1 MNKNILLS
9 VVILL
14 AVLSSCNELF
24 NRKTTNKVIAVAA
37 GNELL
42 YSQLVMATPR
52 GMNEIDS
59 ISFVQ
64 NYIEKWVKNNLLLE
78 KAELNLDNHTLNEI
92 ELMIDNYKTS
102 LMVFQYQQMLVQQK
116 LDTIITEENIEDYYA
131 DNAGN
136 FKLDSS
142 VVKAVFV
149 KLPKALHNSYNVRQ
163 WIRSNREEDLISLE
177 DYCYQHA
184 RNFDM
189 GENWISFS
197 DLLRFIPRKVND
209 QEAFLK
215 YNRFFESQ
223 DSLYRYYVGI
233 IDYKLSYDTTP
244 IDFVKP
250 QIRNIIL
257 NRRKMKFINDLE
269 NNIYRDAV
277 NQKRFTIYAN

>member
-1 MNKNILLS
+1 MNKNLI
-9 VVILL
+9 VILVL
-14 AVLSSCNELF
+14 ALVLFGSCDFFIKRNS
-24 NRKTTNKVIAVAA
+24 TDKVIAVAA

-42 YSQLVMATPR
+42 YSQLKMATPT
-52 GMNEIDS
+52 GMSEIDS

-64 NYIEKWVKNNLLLE
+64 NYIEKWVKSNLLLE
-78 KAELNLDNHTLNEI
+78 KAELNLDNRTLNEI
-92 ELMIDNYKTS
+92 ELMIENYETS
-102 LMVFQYQQMLVQQK
+102 LMVFQYQQMLIQQK
-116 LDTIITEENIEDYYA
+116 LDTIITEDNIQDYY
-131 DNAGN
+131 DNNAGN

-142 VVKAVFV
+142 VVKAIFV
-149 KLPKALHNSYNVRQ
+149 KLPKSLHNAFNVRQ

-189 GENWISFS
+189 GENWIFFS
-197 DLLRFIPRKVND
+197 DLLSVVPRSIND

-215 YNRFFESQ
+215 YNRFIEAQ
-223 DSLYRYYVGI
+223 DSLYRYFVGI
-233 IDYKLSYDTTP
+233 VDYKLSNDTTP

-250 QIRNIIL
+250 QIKNIIL
-257 NRRKMKFINDLE
+257 NRRKMQFINDLE